1 MSELLGEHTG
11 EHPPEP
17 WQQFL
22 TKLLPWPGGK
32 LGHPFHQV
40 HAVQALSHFPL
51 DAAVLMERSREAV
64 AAQLATSIRLQG
76 IDDEA
81 NVMLGLL
88 VTLIQAGEISFA
100 DYVRRVQNL
109 FPQQCAALDVALTQK
124 LAALSPQ

>member
-1 MSELLGEHTG
+1 MQESHGKLTG

-22 TKLLPWPGGK
+22 MKLLPWPGGQ

-40 HAVQALSHFPL
+40 HAVQSLSHVVIDETNFL
-51 DAAVLMERSREAV
+51 KHERDV
-64 AAQLATSIRLQG
+64 AASQLAISIRLQG

-88 VTLIQAGEISFA
+88 VTLVQAGEITFA

-109 FPQQCAALDVALTQK
+109 FPQHCAGLDATLTQK
-124 LAALSPQ
+124 LTALLPQ